1 MEDAKGMK
9 FVKDVLRG
17 VAIGV
22 ANIIP
27 GVSGGTMMVSM
38 GIYDEVIRAVT
49 GVFRYMKESI
59 KILLPYA
66 IGMGL
71 GIVGLSFVIGYFFEE
86 YPLQTALLFI
96 GLIFGGLPLI
106 FPKVTGKR
114 PSVAEVL
121 IFVAFFGL
129 IIWMQFWGEGT
140 AKVLAPEPGIMITLF
155 FIGAL
160 AAATMVIP
168 GVSGSMMLMALG
180 YYTPIIDH
188 INAFV
193 IALVTLDFGTVW
205 YCMEILVPFGIG
217 VIVGGFL
224 IAKLIEYL
232 LKEHERMTYFAILG
246 LVLSSPIVVLGGM
259 SIGVC
264 SIPTIIVGIAMFGV
278 GLAVAW
284 MLGK

>member
-1 MEDAKGMK
+1 MK

-49 GVFRYMKESI
+49 GVFRHMKESI
-59 KILLPYA
+59 KMLLPYA

-71 GIVGLSFVIGYFFEE
+71 GIVGLSFVIGYFFET

-96 GLIFGGLPLI
+96 GLIFGGLPLML
-106 FPKVTGKR
+106 PKVSGKR
-114 PSVAEVL
+114 PSVIEVL
-121 IFVAFFGL
+121 IFAAFFIL
-129 IIWMQFWGEGT
+129 IIWMQFWGEGA
-140 AKVLAPEPGIMITLF
+140 AKVLAPEPRIMISLF

-205 YCMEILVPFGIG
+205 YCMGILVPFGIG
-217 VIVGGFL
+217 VVVGGFL

-232 LKEHERMTYFAILG
+232 LKEYERMTYFAILG
-246 LVLSSPIVVLGGM
+246 LVLSSPIAVLGGM

-264 SIPTIIVGIAMFGV
+264 SIPSILVGVVMFGV
-278 GLAVAW
+278 GLVAAW